1 MISVPAELVDRTI
14 DEFARCGAGRRECV
28 VYWLAEQ
35 PEPTRVID
43 VVHPLHT
50 STPFGY
56 SIDGR
61 WLNAFFLGLADD
73 RRTAVAQV
81 HTHPGALVEHSDT
94 DDEFVL
100 VPSPDFVS
108 IVVPDFGAMFRRDR
122 CAIHILEAS
131 GAWRTDPTAV
141 LW

>member
-1 MISVPAELVDRTI
+1 MISIAAELVDRTI
-14 DEFARCGAGRRECV
+14 NEFGRCGAGRRECV

-35 PEPTRVID
+35 SEPRRVVA

-56 SIDGR
+56 SIHDA
-61 WLNAFFLGLADD
+61 WLNEFFLGLADD
-73 RRTAVAQV
+73 RRTTVAQI

-100 VPSPDFVS
+100 VPSPAFVS
-108 IVVPDFGAMFRRDR
+108 IVVPDFGAMFRRYR
-122 CAIHILEAS
+122 CAIHVLEAS
-131 GAWRTDPTAV
+131 GTWRIDPTAV
-141 LW
+141 IW